1 MYALTFK
8 RTPRNISV
16 VYVLYI
22 GPTYPKILIKVYNV
36 RDATSGYIAEK
47 ETAYSVGWW
56 LMAGANLF

>member
-36 RDATSGYIAEK
+36 RDATGGYIAERNEK
-47 ETAYSVGWW
+47 RNYGI
-56 LMAGANLF
+56 LMMLTRGI